1 MKKKFV
7 PGIASVVGV
16 SILLT
21 GCGSYKNEASG
32 ANAKDEA
39 PSKQVCYLH
48 QDYTNLQIRFSLLDQ
63 NQYL

>member
-32 ANAKDEA
+32 ANAKTRHL
-39 PSKQVCYLH
+39 V
-48 QDYTNLQIRFSLLDQ
+48 NGF
-63 NQYL
+63 

>member
-21 GCGSYKNEASG
+21 GCGSYKN
-32 ANAKDEA
+32 
-39 PSKQVCYLH
+39 KQAEQMQKTRHLV
-48 QDYTNLQIRFSLLDQ
+48 NRF
-63 NQYL
+63 